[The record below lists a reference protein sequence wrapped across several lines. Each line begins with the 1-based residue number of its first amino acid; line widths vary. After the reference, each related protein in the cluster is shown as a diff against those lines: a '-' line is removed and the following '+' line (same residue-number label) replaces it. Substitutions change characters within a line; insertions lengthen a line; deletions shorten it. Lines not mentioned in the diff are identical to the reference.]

1 MTNLVLNEMER
12 EDMFIL
18 IGPRQIGKTTMLQNL
33 ERTLKN
39 RGEKTLFFNLDF
51 ESDRK
56 FFDSQDIL
64 LSKIELEIGKRKA
77 YIFADEIQR
86 KENAGLFLKGIYDK
100 KFPYKWILSG
110 SGSLELKEKIKE
122 SLAGRKRMYEL
133 NPVHFL
139 EFFHYKT
146 DYKYLSKED
155 EAFLIETEKRDLLFR
170 EYLSFGGFPRVIL
183 DETVSEKRRTIEEIY
198 TSYIDKDIRD
208 LGITKTREFG
218 EMYRILS
225 SRAGQILNYNELSN
239 SLNLSLQTV
248 KQYLWYAEKTFQI
261 DLCFPYFQ
269 NRKKEITKSPIVY
282 FRDIGFMNY
291 SSGNFHTDLKSTDLG
306 FIFQNFIFQH
316 LREKIR
322 YENSTLNYWRTTD
335 GAEVDIILRT
345 PKEIIPIEV
354 KYRTF
359 KKPEITRSLR
369 NFIEKYKP
377 PTVWIVNL
385 NYTDIMKLGETLV
398 HFIPWHRMIRL
409 EFSNLRNGTV

>member
-1 MTNLVLNEMER
+1 MTNLILNEIER

-18 IGPRQIGKTTMLQNL
+18 IGQRQIGKTTMLLHL
-33 ERTLKN
+33 EQTLKN
-39 RGEKTLFFNLDF
+39 RGEKTIFFNLDF
-51 ESDRK
+51 ESDKK
-56 FFDSQDIL
+56 FFDSQETLI
-64 LSKIELEIGKRKA
+64 SKIELEIGKKKA

-86 KENAGLFLKGIYDK
+86 KENAGLFLKGIFDR

-122 SLAGRKRMYEL
+122 SLAGRKRLYEL

-139 EFFHYKT
+139 EFYHYKT
-146 DYKYLSKED
+146 DYKYLMKEK
-155 EAFLIETEKRDLLFR
+155 EVFLLEEEKRDLLFR

-261 DLCFPYFQ
+261 DFCYPFFR

-291 SSGNFHTDLKSTDLG
+291 SSGNFHTDLKNTDLG

-322 YENSTLNYWRTTD
+322 YENSVLNYWRTTD

-345 PKEIIPIEV
+345 PKEIIPVEV
-354 KYRTF
+354 KYRVF

-369 NFIEKYKP
+369 NFIEKYQP
-377 PTVWIVNL
+377 SSVWIVNL
-385 NYTDIMKLGETLV
+385 NFSDQMTVGETSV
-398 HFIPWHRMIRL
+398 QFIPWHKFILL
-409 EFSNLRNGTV
+409 EFLEIQN